1 VLGFLALDS
10 DLLKNDFFG
19 GLSGKKIYLMMMTP
33 DPAYHLYT
41 AAVARA
47 FKSKTLDEMES
58 NFDDL
63 LSIIEGHTDNRELR
77 DLSELR
83 DLLLDELEVN
93 LYDHIVELSYD
104 DHPMV
109 SHFKEYYSRIF
120 DKEIEIP
127 SFDDD
132 EDL

>member
-1 VLGFLALDS
+1 MIFS
-10 DLLKNDFFG
+10 G

-33 DPAYHLYT
+33 DPVYHLYT

-47 FKSKTLDEMES
+47 FKSKTLDKMES

-63 LSIIEGHTDNRELR
+63 FSIIEGNID
-77 DLSELR
+77 SELR
-83 DLLLDELEVN
+83 DLLLDELELS

-109 SHFKEYYSRIF
+109 PHFKEYYSRIF

-127 SFDDD
+127 SFADD